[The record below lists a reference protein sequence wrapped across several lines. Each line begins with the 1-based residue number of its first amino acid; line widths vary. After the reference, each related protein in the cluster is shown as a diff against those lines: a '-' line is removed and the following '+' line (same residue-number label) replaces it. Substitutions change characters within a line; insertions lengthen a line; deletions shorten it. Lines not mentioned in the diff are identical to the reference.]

1 MLSGAVWKPV
11 WAWDSQAHPKGPV
24 AKKDDDQVEH
34 LHQESQGIHVAH
46 RACRGLAEVG
56 EEPAD
61 GVIDP
66 EGPAGDRVM
75 LKPAF
80 LVDRTQD
87 WPESSGRKLWL
98 GDAEVGTTHGFIF
111 PTPVFSS
118 SPIPPIP

>member
-34 LHQESQGIHVAH
+34 LHQESQGVHVMH
-46 RACRGLAEVG
+46 RAGWGLAEVG

-75 LKPAF
+75 LKPA
-80 LVDRTQD
+80 LLRQ
-87 WPESSGRKLWL
+87 
-98 GDAEVGTTHGFIF
+98 A
-111 PTPVFSS
+111 
-118 SPIPPIP
+118 